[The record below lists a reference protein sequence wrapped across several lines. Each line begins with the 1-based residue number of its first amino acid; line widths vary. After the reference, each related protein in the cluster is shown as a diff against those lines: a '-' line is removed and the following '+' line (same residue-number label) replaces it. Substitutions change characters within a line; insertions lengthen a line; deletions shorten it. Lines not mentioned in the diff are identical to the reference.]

1 MNKLE
6 SSLVSWINSNDLSY
20 HCHSI
25 EDLSDGILLYE
36 LMGQISSD
44 HFQSQISEDSY
55 STASKAHNLNKLI
68 SGLETFYYEEL
79 GKNFSS
85 LLNNIDTS
93 EIAQNN
99 DRSQLISLLEMVM
112 GAVIKCKDKE
122 TYIAR
127 IVSQN
132 EAVQSELMT
141 FIEKVLSKL
150 DKFAHNEDKD
160 LRTELTVLRQE
171 KRALTLKLEDSA
183 KEVEDLKYKN
193 EDLRLVKDRL
203 IFKINELE
211 VELDKKQSKK
221 ENPDT
226 SLLKM
231 QLNQKETTIRELRNQ
246 INDITKKH
254 QDEIVKLKDELD
266 MAQERDIQLNKAEA
280 TLELYKKKLEELSQF
295 KTKAKD
301 LEEERD
307 LLKDKIAK
315 YEENVHDVCGL
326 QQTLSYYKEQFSA
339 EKDKNAALLI
349 LADEKENALKNFQ
362 KLLSES
368 EAKRNFLDAKN
379 KELNDE
385 IEQLKFKAEAS
396 IDDLHVASKGLQSEL
411 EERINS
417 LVEENSKLKLQVGN
431 QRVLQEM
438 NEQMDQAFLFK
449 KKAEENLQIERK
461 LTRKTTQQME
471 IMSNQIESLKE
482 EITKLEEDSQAAE
495 ITIKNLKSNIENL
508 EKEKNELLYTK
519 SELEKLKVEKESH
532 SSEMKCLFREKEEI
546 IHKLMQCKEE
556 VHALENQL
564 RHSEMTLKSAQI
576 DLEQAQ
582 NRVSIAQEREKFA
595 LSQLEFIKKNENSE
609 GARKAEVLE
618 MEKEIMNA
626 NKKIAEFLLEIKEK
640 DNLIWS
646 LQTEKSILEEE
657 LRNSFSQVEEIC
669 SQRLK
674 DKTLAL
680 QEMVNQKD
688 LEIRLLVKDKKESEA
703 AYDTELKLMS
713 TIMFEIG
720 NEIFKGR
727 ANNNK

>member
-20 HCHSI
+20 DCHSI

-55 STASKAHNLNKLI
+55 SPSSKTSNLNKLI
-68 SGLETFYYEEL
+68 GGLETFYYEEL
-79 GKNFSS
+79 GKDFSS
-85 LLNNIDTS
+85 LLHNIGIS

-99 DRSQLISLLEMVM
+99 DRSQLLSLLEMVM

-150 DKFAHNEDKD
+150 EKFAYNEGKD
-160 LRTELTVLRQE
+160 LRAEVIALRQE
-171 KRALTLKLEDSA
+171 KRALILKLEDSA
-183 KEVEDLKYKN
+183 KELEDLKYKT
-193 EDLRLVKDRL
+193 EDLKLDKDRL
-203 IFKINELE
+203 IIKVNELE
-211 VELDKKQSKK
+211 IELDKKQSKK
-221 ENPDT
+221 ENPDI

-231 QLNQKETTIRELRNQ
+231 QLNQKEGAVRELKNQ

-254 QDEIVKLKDELD
+254 QDEIVKIKDELD
-266 MAQERDIQLNKAEA
+266 VAQERNIQLNKIEG

-349 LADEKENALKNFQ
+349 LVDEKENALKSFQ
-362 KLLSES
+362 KSLSES
-368 EAKRNFLDAKN
+368 ETKKSYLEAKN
-379 KELNDE
+379 KELNNE

-396 IDDLHVASKGLQSEL
+396 IDDLNVANKGLQSEL

-417 LVEENSKLKLQVGN
+417 LLEENSKLKLQVGN

-438 NEQMDQAFLFK
+438 NEQMDQAILFK

-461 LTRKTTQQME
+461 LTKKTTQQME
-471 IMSNQIESLKE
+471 AMNNQIANLEE
-482 EITKLEEDSQAAE
+482 EIRKLEESNQAAE
-495 ITIKNLKSNIENL
+495 ITIKSLKSSIEKL
-508 EKEKNELLYTK
+508 EKEKNELLYAK
-519 SELEKLKVEKESH
+519 VELEKLKIEKESH

-564 RHSEMTLKSAQI
+564 RQSEMTLKSAQI

-609 GARKAEVLE
+609 GTRKAELLD

-626 NKKIAEFLLEIKEK
+626 NKKMAEFLLEIKEK
-640 DNLIWS
+640 DNLISS

-657 LRNSFSQVEEIC
+657 LKNSFSQVEEIC

-674 DKTLAL
+674 DKTLTL
-680 QEMVNQKD
+680 QEMLNQKD
-688 LEIRLLVKDKKESEA
+688 LEIRHLVKDKKESEA
-703 AYDTELKLMS
+703 AYDKELKLMS

-720 NEIFKGR
+720 NEIFK
-727 ANNNK
+727 ANNI